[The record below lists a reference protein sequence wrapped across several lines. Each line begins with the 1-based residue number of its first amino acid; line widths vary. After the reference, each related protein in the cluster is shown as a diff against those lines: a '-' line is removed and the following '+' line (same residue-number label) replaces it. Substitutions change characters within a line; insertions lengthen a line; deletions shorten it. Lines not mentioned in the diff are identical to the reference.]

1 MRSYLGTTDNSGV
14 ELKFRGELE
23 FLITK
28 MFEKD
33 GVPILGLSF
42 SFLNTIRLNL
52 SFNGLRCE

>member
-42 SFLNTIRLNL
+42 SL
-52 SFNGLRCE
+52 SFKGLRCE